1 MRFYF
6 GFYFLF
12 TFNFILGK
20 TIDENEEDFFYKFSE
35 DKKRK
40 KVIEIY
46 PNPYYIFH
54 IPPWSDFS
62 KFTEVYMKLKKE
74 HLNDESEEGKK
85 KLKDIELAYKNLK
98 ENFEKDK
105 NFNNIIN
112 LIVNAFFIFIFYM
125 GIIYMFYFLS
135 WIGFKIQGMGRIFN
149 LQIIA
154 FIVVNNFI
162 PHYFDYV
169 TYQYFVSFIFG
180 LILYFIIQMMKKKQK
195 QNTNQ

>member
-105 NFNNIIN
+105 NYNNIIN
-112 LIVNAFFIFIFYM
+112 LVVNAFFIFIFYM

-154 FIVVNNFI
+154 FIVDNNFI

-169 TYQYFVSFIFG
+169 ASQHFVSFIFG

>member
-12 TFNFILGK
+12 TFNFILGN

-35 DKKRK
+35 EKKRK
-40 KVIEIY
+40 KVFEIS

-74 HLNDESEEGKK
+74 HFNDESEEGKK
-85 KLKDIELAYKNLK
+85 KLKDIELAYKKLK

-112 LIVNAFFIFIFYM
+112 CKCFFY
-125 GIIYMFYFLS
+125 FYFLY
-135 WIGFKIQGMGRIFN
+135 G
-149 LQIIA
+149 
-154 FIVVNNFI
+154 
-162 PHYFDYV
+162 DY
-169 TYQYFVSFIFG
+169 
-180 LILYFIIQMMKKKQK
+180 LYFLFFILDWI
-195 QNTNQ
+195 